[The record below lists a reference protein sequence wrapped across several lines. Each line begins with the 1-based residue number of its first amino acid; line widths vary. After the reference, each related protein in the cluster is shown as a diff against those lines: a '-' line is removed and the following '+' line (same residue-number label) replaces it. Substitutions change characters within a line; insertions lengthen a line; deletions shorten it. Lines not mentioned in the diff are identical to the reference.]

1 MEAVTRLGPTKRL
14 HAVPPPLDGP
24 QRLPRPILILTPL
37 RREPLHGDD
46 YPLTYDADGYP
57 ELPAC
62 LDRRPKLLISEA
74 PRKKV
79 QDPGRIREEERCVR
93 GKHNA
98 HLYGF
103 SHHHGSGHW
112 SWRLF
117 LAPSGGR
124 GHTACA
130 APQIV
135 SGFIPCGSGLLP
147 CGSSQPRS
155 DLVRPGLLELADQP
169 MPTTQSTRAPSPCHW
184 RPAMRGAVP
193 GSVTTMPSPSTST
206 RGLIICAVMR
216 SIFLCSSRPSYSCYL
231 SFG

>member
-79 QDPGRIREEERCVR
+79 QDPGRIFEEERCV
-93 GKHNA
+93 
-98 HLYGF
+98 
-103 SHHHGSGHW
+103 
-112 SWRLF
+112 
-117 LAPSGGR
+117 
-124 GHTACA
+124 
-130 APQIV
+130 I
-135 SGFIPCGSGLLP
+135 
-147 CGSSQPRS
+147 
-155 DLVRPGLLELADQP
+155 
-169 MPTTQSTRAPSPCHW
+169 
-184 RPAMRGAVP
+184 
-193 GSVTTMPSPSTST
+193 
-206 RGLIICAVMR
+206 
-216 SIFLCSSRPSYSCYL
+216 
-231 SFG
+231 

>member
-1 MEAVTRLGPTKRL
+1 VAAWQQHQFVWCSSQLKVARQVSGWNWC
-14 HAVPPPLDGP
+14 
-24 QRLPRPILILTPL
+24 
-37 RREPLHGDD
+37 
-46 YPLTYDADGYP
+46 
-57 ELPAC
+57 PA
-62 LDRRPKLLISEA
+62 K
-74 PRKKV
+74 
-79 QDPGRIREEERCVR
+79 R